1 MASSDRYWH
10 SGWAASSSPRS
21 HDNTFKVER
30 LSLDLPIVMEIVDTR
45 EKIEAFLAE
54 IDPQI
59 REGLAT
65 AEDVDVRFYR
75 SRQGAP

>member
-1 MASSDRYWH
+1 M
-10 SGWAASSSPRS
+10 
-21 HDNTFKVER
+21 ER